1 MNLVEVLNELITAPG
16 VSGNEG
22 GVADIVE
29 GYFRKYTDDV
39 WRDKLGSVFCRI
51 GSGKPTL
58 LLMAHMDEIGMI
70 VQYIEDNGTLRL
82 AAVGGV
88 DPRTLPGSEVL
99 VHGKKVC
106 PGVIGVQPDEQNA
119 ANASY
124 AYKMG
129 DLVCDLGMDAKQVR
143 EVVTVGDF
151 VTFDNVPLLALQD
164 GYVSGKTMDDRAMV
178 AGLVETLERLSRVNL
193 NCTVIF
199 AVSVQEERGCLG
211 AGPATRQIM
220 PDLAIA
226 ADVGHAPMP
235 GAKPEDVVDGE
246 KLDFETGG
254 NVHPGMFSILTETA
268 EALGIDYEVE
278 AAMAHTG
285 TDAWTIQNQ
294 IGGVPTGVL
303 CLPLRYMHTSVET
316 LSLQTLH
323 HAARLLAEVAIRLDD
338 TWEEKLCWND

>member
-1 MNLVEVLNELITAPG
+1 MNLVEVLNELIAAPG
-16 VSGNEG
+16 VSGNES

-29 GYFRKYTDDV
+29 RRFREYTDDV
-39 WRDKLGSVFCRI
+39 WRDRLGSVFCRI

-70 VQYIEDNGTLRL
+70 VQHIEENGTLRL
-82 AAVGGV
+82 AAVGGI

-99 VHGKKVC
+99 VYGKKIC
-106 PGVIGVQPDEQNA
+106 RGIIGARPEEPNA
-119 ANASY
+119 GNDSY
-124 AYKMG
+124 AYRMS
-129 DLVCDLGMDAKQVR
+129 DLVCDLGMNPEQVR
-143 EVVTVGDF
+143 DTVMVGDF
-151 VTFDNVPLLALQD
+151 VTFDHVPLLSLQD

-178 AGLVETLERLSRVNL
+178 AGLCETLALLSRVRL

-211 AGPATRQIM
+211 AGPAARQIR

-235 GAKPEDVVDGE
+235 GARSEDVVDGE

-254 NVHPGMFSILTETA
+254 NIHPGIFRMLTETA

-285 TDAWTIQNQ
+285 TDAWNIQNQ
-294 IGGVPTGVL
+294 LGGIPTGVL

-323 HAARLLAEVAIRLDD
+323 KAARLLAEFAIRLDD
-338 TWEEKLCWND
+338 TWEVNLCWND